1 MKRPMTLVGAA
12 LLLAVAPQAM
22 AQGPQQPS
30 RAPAA
35 TGDAAPAVP
44 GQVTTQTGGAT
55 PGETSPSVRPP
66 LPGAA
71 GQQGAPSPS
80 STQGQ
85 PRGTPGPAS
94 DQGQRR

>member
-1 MKRPMTLVGAA
+1 MKRSMALLGGA
-12 LLLAVAPQAM
+12 LLLATPPQAM
-22 AQGPQQPS
+22 AQGQQPS

-35 TGDAAPAVP
+35 TGDAAPAAP
-44 GQVTTQTGGAT
+44 GQVTTNTGGAT

-66 LPGAA
+66 LPSAA
-71 GQQGAPSPS
+71 GQQGVPSPS
-80 STQGQ
+80 GTQEP

>member
-1 MKRPMTLVGAA
+1 MKRSMTLLGAA
-12 LLLAVAPQAM
+12 LLLATAPQAM
-22 AQGPQQPS
+22 AQGQQPS
-30 RAPAA
+30 RARAA

-71 GQQGAPSPS
+71 GQQGASSPS
-80 STQGQ
+80 GTQEQ
-85 PRGTPGPAS
+85 PRGTPAPGS